1 MVALPR
7 IRSLKVMALT
17 GLFAVALT
25 GAPALAAD
33 VTTPF
38 AGHAVNG
45 GTVTHEHRDGKHVLR
60 VSDDF
65 KVPGS
70 PDPHWQVVDSNGDVY
85 LLNRLTLK
93 DEKVNRSII
102 LPAYIPDVAR
112 VRMWCAWAEVVLG
125 EAAFSSPVAMK

>member
-1 MVALPR
+1 MAALPQ

-17 GLFAVALT
+17 GLFAVALAGT
-25 GAPALAAD
+25 PVLAAD

-45 GTVTHEHRDGKHVLR
+45 GTVTHEHRDGKHVLT

-65 KVPGS
+65 QVPGS
-70 PDPHWQVVDSNGDVY
+70 PDPHWQVVDSKGDVY

-93 DEKVNRSII
+93 DEKVNRSIT
-102 LPAYIPDVAR
+102 LPSYIVDVAK
-112 VRMWCAWAEVVLG
+112 VQMWCAWAEVVLG